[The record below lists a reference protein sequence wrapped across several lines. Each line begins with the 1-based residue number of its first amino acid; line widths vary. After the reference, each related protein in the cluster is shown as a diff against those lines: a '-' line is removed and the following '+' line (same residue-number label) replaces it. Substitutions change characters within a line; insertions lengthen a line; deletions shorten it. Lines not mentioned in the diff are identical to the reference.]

1 MKNKMKKQLNSK
13 HLLYYKKLL
22 PFININKQLSV
33 YLFLFKIAMTI
44 VALLPP
50 FVYKYYIDQVISK
63 NQLYKL
69 VNVVLGYLL
78 LYAVQSVIFIIVK
91 YAETKFTNRI
101 RVTLKQ
107 RLLDIYSSMYYL
119 DYEREDI
126 GDVRMRIES
135 DTNAICNFYINHCLN
150 YFFAI
155 LYSAIVI
162 IILFKINWYLNIFS
176 CLMII
181 LSYFITTVLGDKI
194 KMISQKYRLYQ
205 GEFDTAMHDALKN
218 WKEIKIYNLENRE
231 TRALS
236 DRWYSISEFL
246 LKQTRYQFLHGAL
259 VAFNL
264 FFVTRMNLY
273 FFGGLLIINDL
284 MTVPTML
291 IFMNYF
297 EQLYANIQSILN
309 STVSLSAE
317 IPQIDRVLS
326 AISYNNCHEIAT
338 KTVNLKQLQGDIR
351 LDNVCFRY
359 KNSDSDVL
367 NNITANIRYNKSTAI
382 VGASGSGKT
391 TLVKLL
397 SGLYQPDKGA
407 IYLNDINMKQ
417 IPQDIRCHYIN
428 VVMQDP
434 QFFNLSIL
442 ENLLMAKPD
451 ATMDEINDVCKKANI
466 YKFIQ
471 ELPDKYDT
479 LIGERGIK
487 LSGGQKQRLAIART
501 LLLDPQ
507 VLIFDEATSS
517 LDSENEA
524 AIVNAIH
531 NLSKIKTII
540 IISHRFSTISKSDD
554 IIIIQDKKII
564 EQGDLNTV
572 INECK
577 SFSTIFIKENILNK

>member
-1 MKNKMKKQLNSK
+1 MKKQLNSK